1 MSGSVAA
8 IGCAAFLTLV
18 AIGTAQAADLLSN
31 ANAAYKA
38 GDMVTAIRLYR
49 EFLADH
55 PDAAE
60 IRSNLG
66 AARGFQTRPYPGR
79 ADVERVAPHACRRQ
93 APLAPRR
100 HRHAPAATNGSNSP
114 RWPDSCEA
122 CEAAAARPVKPR
134 TRGEQPRET
143 TSRLA
148 PPS

>member
-18 AIGTAQAADLLSN
+18 AIGTAQAADVLSN

-66 AARGFQTRPYPGR
+66 AARGFQTRPYPGPGRRR
-79 ADVERVAPHACRRQ
+79 ASGAACVPPPGAARSPPAQARTRRDERLELPA
-93 APLAPRR
+93 LARLVR
-100 HRHAPAATNGSNSP
+100 GVRGG
-114 RWPDSCEA
+114 RGEA
-122 CEAAAARPVKPR
+122 GEAAHVR
-134 TRGEQPRET
+134 
-143 TSRLA
+143 
-148 PPS
+148 